1 MTLLH
6 SVAKDEYFDPLVDEL
21 VPICGTVEPAARL
34 AVSELV
40 ARFRSQGVGCET
52 VDTAERPSVA
62 LAREVNAQRAQLA
75 LVGKHDGRETDAARL
90 GSVALRVL
98 RESPCAVWSVVP
110 GRDAI
115 PRRILA
121 ATDFTPTGQA
131 AVE

>member
-21 VPICGTVEPAARL
+21 VPICSTVEPAARL

-40 ARFRSQGVGCET
+40 ARFRAQGVGC
-52 VDTAERPSVA
+52 
-62 LAREVNAQRAQLA
+62 
-75 LVGKHDGRETDAARL
+75 ETDAARL

-121 ATDFTPTGQA
+121 ATDLTPTGQA